1 MTPPT
6 GDHKGPPIPSP
17 PPSPLRMLI
26 LIGRPQWHAPT
37 IYDSLWLS
45 PFAQGLSCFA
55 ALNMTGLYIWL
66 TSYEFCAFAP
76 LDGASPVPTIYGW
89 MASNEFCHIH
99 YTLVWAEL
107 QDLLDKSCGEILRLA
122 QDDTGMQLRLMLI
135 RVDNGNEQYSRD
147 IVKATE
153 GR

>member
-1 MTPPT
+1 MTVAVGQNRHT
-6 GDHKGPPIPSP
+6 VRGPSQGRGPHSGHGRCGAQGGASP
-17 PPSPLRMLI
+17 
-26 LIGRPQWHAPT
+26 APT
-37 IYDSLWLS
+37 IYDWLS
-45 PFAQGLSCFA
+45 
-55 ALNMTGLYIWL
+55 
-66 TSYEFCAFAP
+66 SYEFCAFAP

>member
-1 MTPPT
+1 MNSALRTP
-6 GDHKGPPIPSP
+6 GRGKLSRCAFAL
-17 PPSPLRMLI
+17 PL
-26 LIGRPQWHAPT
+26 
-37 IYDSLWLS
+37 
-45 PFAQGLSCFA
+45 A
-55 ALNMTGLYIWL
+55 AT
-66 TSYEFCAFAP
+66 YEFCAFTS

-153 GR
+153 GRSIGTY

>member
-55 ALNMTGLYIWL
+55 ALSMTGLYIRL
-66 TSYEFCAFAP
+66 SSYEFCAFAP
-76 LDGASPVPTIYGW
+76 LDGASPVPTIYGG
-89 MASNEFCHIH
+89 MVSNEFCHIH
-99 YTLVWAEL
+99 YTLLWSEL
-107 QDLLDKSCGEILRLA
+107 QYLRDKCKISVTSDATDANVTIITRKYDLSAPPQSNVCSNSKS
-122 QDDTGMQLRLMLI
+122 
-135 RVDNGNEQYSRD
+135 V
-147 IVKATE
+147 
-153 GR
+153 